1 MANFSPV
8 SRAEI
13 SARFPEQVFL
23 KRRFRLD
30 EESFS
35 PPEKPHVIAFK
46 FQPELKY
53 EVGHAHL
60 FSCAQ
65 NKHVKRFPTNLPAQF

>member
-35 PPEKPHVIAFK
+35 PPEKPHVIACVDSA
-46 FQPELKY
+46 E
-53 EVGHAHL
+53 GG
-60 FSCAQ
+60 
-65 NKHVKRFPTNLPAQF
+65 TNFEAEC